1 VKTVSRLSI
10 APVKG
15 MALLHPEEIR
25 LERFGVAA
33 NRRFH
38 VVDQDGRRYG
48 QIRNGTLVQLVP
60 EYDEDA
66 ERLTLRFPDGSVVDG
81 EVARGETIIT
91 DFYGRPVPG
100 RLVHGPWSE
109 AISRFAG
116 RPLRLVMPDE
126 PGAGVD
132 RGRGP
137 VTMLSDA
144 SLAELA
150 RRTGRDAVDSRRF
163 RMLIGIA
170 GCEPHE
176 EDGWLGRFVRVGTA
190 VVRLHEQVAR
200 CAITTQSPETGVPD
214 FDTLREIA
222 RYRGTRADDGKHV
235 DFGAFGEVEQTGRVK
250 VGDPVEPQS

>member
-1 VKTVSRLSI
+1 VKSVSRLSI

-15 MALLHPEEIR
+15 MALVHPDEIR
-25 LERFGVAA
+25 LERFGVAS

-38 VVDQDGRRYG
+38 LVDAEGRRYG
-48 QIRNGTLVQLVP
+48 QIRNGTLARIAA
-60 EYDEDA
+60 EYDAEA
-66 ERLTLRFPDGSVVDG
+66 ERLTLRFPDGEVVEG
-81 EVARGETIIT
+81 EIVLRDPVVT

-100 RLVHGPWSE
+100 RLVAGPW
-109 AISRFAG
+109 ADAVSRFAG
-116 RPLRLVMPDE
+116 HSLRLVRTDE

-132 RGRGP
+132 RGPGP

-144 SLAELA
+144 SLDELA
-150 RRTGRDAVDSRRF
+150 RRAGRDAVDGRRF
-163 RMLIGIA
+163 RMLISIA

-176 EDGWLGRFVRVGTA
+176 EDEWLGLRVRVGDA

-222 RYRGTRADDGKHV
+222 RYRGTRAGDGTHI
-235 DFGAFGEVEQTGRVK
+235 DFGVFGEVEEPGRVR
-250 VGDPVEPQS
+250 VGDPIEPA

>member
-1 VKTVSRLSI
+1 MKTVSRLSI

-15 MALLHPEEIR
+15 MALVHPGEIQ
-25 LERFGVAA
+25 LERFGVAS

-38 VVDQDGRRYG
+38 LVDVDGLFYAG
-48 QIRNGTLVQLVP
+48 IRNGTLARIDA
-60 EYDEDA
+60 EYDAEA
-66 ERLTLRFPDGSVVDG
+66 ERLSLRFPD
-81 EVARGETIIT
+81 EAVAGGDIVLGDRIVT

-100 RLVHGPWSE
+100 RLVEGAWSE

-116 RPLRLVMPDE
+116 RELRLVRTDE

-132 RGRGP
+132 RGMGP

-144 SLAELA
+144 SLEELA
-150 RRTGRDAVDSRRF
+150 RRAGRDAVDGRRF
-163 RMLIGIA
+163 RMLISIA

-176 EDGWLGRFVRVGTA
+176 EDAWLGRLVRVGDA

-214 FDTLREIA
+214 LDTLREIH
-222 RYRGTRADDGKHV
+222 RYRGTRAGDGKHV
-235 DFGAFGEVEQTGRVK
+235 DFGVFGEVEQPGRVR
-250 VGDPVEPQS
+250 VGDPIEPA